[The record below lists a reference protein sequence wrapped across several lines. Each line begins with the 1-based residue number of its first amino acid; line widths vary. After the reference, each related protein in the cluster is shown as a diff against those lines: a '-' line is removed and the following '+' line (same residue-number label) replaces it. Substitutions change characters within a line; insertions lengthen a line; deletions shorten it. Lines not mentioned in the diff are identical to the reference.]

1 MLRELD
7 REYHSRR
14 HDDKLESTESYRDQ
28 DDDDDNVDDG
38 TSSDT
43 NRGIFDRVGSFIERT
58 SNWALS
64 NKSNFTATQQQ
75 SRHSLKHCRPT
86 AVFSYDW
93 RRPLPEL
100 CTQLHEF
107 CESSFPNQPVQIIA
121 HSLGGLMSFA
131 AMREHPEKY
140 APGAVV
146 VGVPFE
152 TGIQYLQDLHK
163 GYFTEL
169 DRCRQFTP
177 EKQFTMSSHWAF
189 FPIDKE
195 RLEDRFVDVTERCEQ
210 GHDVK
215 FEADK
220 SGIGKKSKFQP
231 KVEGA

>member
-28 DDDDDNVDDG
+28 DDDDDDVDDG
-38 TSSDT
+38 TNSDT

-107 CESSFPNQPVQIIA
+107 CEASFPNQPVQIIA

-140 APGAVV
+140 TPGAVV

-195 RLEDRFVDVTERCEQ
+195 RLEDRFVDVTKRCEQ

>member
-1 MLRELD
+1 
-7 REYHSRR
+7 
-14 HDDKLESTESYRDQ
+14 
-28 DDDDDNVDDG
+28 
-38 TSSDT
+38 
-43 NRGIFDRVGSFIERT
+43 
-58 SNWALS
+58 
-64 NKSNFTATQQQ
+64 
-75 SRHSLKHCRPT
+75 
-86 AVFSYDW
+86 
-93 RRPLPEL
+93 
-100 CTQLHEF
+100 
-107 CESSFPNQPVQIIA
+107 
-121 HSLGGLMSFA
+121 MSFA